1 MMDIRIALAGNPNCG
16 KTTLFNALTGS
27 NQYVGNWPGVTVE
40 KKEGKLKKQ
49 EGVIVTDLP
58 GIYSLS
64 PYTPEEI
71 VARSYLVEERPDAIL
86 NIVDGTNLERNLYLT
101 TQLMELGIPVVIAI
115 NMMDV
120 VRRNG
125 DEIDI
130 EKLSKSIGCKIIE
143 ISALKGE
150 HIMEAAE
157 IAIEAA
163 KGGTTV
169 PGHIF
174 SGTVE
179 HALAHIEE
187 AAVHHLPEDRQRWYA
202 VKLFERDAR
211 VTEKLQ
217 LPEATRKHMESDI
230 AAVEAE
236 LDDDAESIITN
247 ERYLLI
253 DRLMQR
259 CYKKKNAG
267 KLSISDRIDR
277 VATNRFLALPIF
289 ALVMWLVYT
298 LSIGTVGDW
307 TVGFMNDGLFGS
319 FADNYGDTFMANWIS
334 IPELFDRLLLNAA
347 GEPVIAP
354 WLYSLIQE
362 GIIGGVGAVL
372 GFVPQMMILFL
383 LLSMLEDCGYMSRVA
398 FIMDRIFRKFGLSGK
413 SFIPLLVA
421 TGCGVPGIMASRTI
435 EQERD
440 RRMTV
445 MTTAFIPC
453 GAKMPIVGMIA
464 GALFADTWLGG
475 AWVATAAYF
484 VGMAAVVISGLI
496 LKKTKAFAGDPA
508 PFVMEL
514 PAYHMPVAS
523 NVLRATWE
531 RGWDFI
537 KRAGTVILVASV
549 AIWVLNSFSFT
560 GGLHYIAE
568 GESDSIL
575 NIVGSALAWVF
586 KPLGFGTWQMAV
598 ATVLGLMAKEEVVG
612 VFGALSSM
620 ANSGIADI
628 LESGSSEQMAF
639 IGQEFFSGSR
649 LAGFSFMVFNLLCA
663 PCFAAMGAIRRE
675 MNSPKWTWAAL
686 GWMTGFAY
694 ATSLVIYQLGRFFT
708 GGGFS
713 FWTAAAWILL
723 AVLIYLVV
731 RKNPYQGGKLRK

>member
-1 MMDIRIALAGNPNCG
+1 MDIRIALAGNPNCG

-49 EGVIVTDLP
+49 EGIIVTDLP

-120 VRRNG
+120 VRKNG

-130 EKLSKSIGCKIIE
+130 EKLSKGIGCKIIE

-150 HIMEAAE
+150 HIIEAAE
-157 IAIEAA
+157 LAIAAA
-163 KGGTTV
+163 KGGTVV

-202 VKLFERDAR
+202 VKLFERDSR
-211 VTEKLQ
+211 VTEKMQ
-217 LPEATRKHMESDI
+217 LPEATRQHMESDI

-247 ERYLLI
+247 ERYLFI

-259 CYKKKNAG
+259 CYKRKNAG
-267 KLSISDRIDR
+267 RLSVSDRIDR
-277 VATNRFLALPIF
+277 VVTNRFLALPIF

-319 FADNYGDTFMANWIS
+319 FAENYGDTFMANWVS
-334 IPELFDRLLLNAA
+334 IPELFDRWLLNAA
-347 GEPVIAP
+347 GEPIIAS

-435 EQERD
+435 EQDRD
-440 RRMTV
+440 RRMTI

-453 GAKMPIVGMIA
+453 GAKMPIVGMIT
-464 GALFADTWLGG
+464 GALFADTWQGG
-475 AWVATAAYF
+475 AWVATASYF
-484 VGMAAVVISGLI
+484 LGMAAVVISGLI
-496 LKKTKAFAGDPA
+496 LKKTKVFAGDPA

-549 AIWVLNSFSFT
+549 AIWLLNSFSFT
-560 GGLHYIAE
+560 GGLHYITE
-568 GESDSIL
+568 GETDSIL
-575 NIVGSALAWVF
+575 NIIGSALAWVF
-586 KPLGFGTWQMAV
+586 KPLGFGSWQMAV

-612 VFGALSSM
+612 VFGALASM
-620 ANSGIADI
+620 ANSGVADV

-639 IGQEFFSGSR
+639 IGQEFFGGSG
-649 LAGFSFMVFNLLCA
+649 LAGFSFMMFNLLCA

-675 MNSPKWTWAAL
+675 MNSSKWTWAAL

-694 ATSLVIYQLGRFFT
+694 VTSLIVYQLGRFFT

-713 FWTAAAWILL
+713 FWTAVAWVLL
-723 AVLIYLVV
+723 VALIYLVV
-731 RKNPYQGGKLRK
+731 RKNPYQDGKLKK